1 MSSNGKGGD
10 DLVAIDDDIEVLPAP
25 AVPSPAKTGPR
36 PEKNIKCDLCSYRSV
51 IAHLK
56 YEF

>member
-1 MSSNGKGGD
+1 MSSNGNGKGD

-56 YEF
+56 I